1 MIIPQ
6 FCSWLENTSM
16 ASAIRTSTW
25 LFPTI
30 ESVHVLA
37 ITMVVG
43 SVAMFDLRL
52 LGIASRDRSV
62 TELHK
67 EILPWTWV
75 AFGCAVVAGSLLFS
89 SDATKYYVNGPF
101 RMKMLVL
108 LLIGLNTAIF
118 EFGAFRGVSRWDHE
132 TKTPLAARLAG
143 GISIVLWILVVGFG
157 RWIGF
162 TKM

>member
-6 FCSWLENTSM
+6 FCSWLENTRM
-16 ASAIRTSTW
+16 ASDIRASTW

-30 ESVHVLA
+30 ESIHVLA

-62 TELHK
+62 SELHK
-67 EILPWTWV
+67 EILPWTWA

-89 SDATKYYVNGPF
+89 SDATKYYHNGPF
-101 RMKMLVL
+101 RMKMVAL

-118 EFGAFRGVSRWDHE
+118 EFGAFRGVSRWDSE
-132 TKTPLAARLAG
+132 RKTPLAAKLAG
-143 GISIVLWILVVGFG
+143 GISIVLWIMVVGFG